1 MSFNSESS
9 LPHSKQWDY
18 DVFLSFRGEDTRKT
32 FVAHLYREL
41 SRAGINTFKDDE
53 TLKSGVSISPQLVS
67 SIKRS
72 RFAILVFSENYAS
85 SKWCL
90 DELSKI
96 MECQLELGQVVVPI
110 FCDITPSEVRYQ
122 RNSFAKAFSRYEEDF
137 KGDTNKVHNWRKALK
152 EATDLSGHDLHG
164 ATYNGL
170 VAILLHFVKHFF
182 YNGCCTCTC
191 FLCTTHELIELQ
203 DITPSEVR
211 YQRNSFAKA
220 FSRYEENFK
229 GDTNKMLNWRKA
241 LKEAADLS
249 GHDLHGATYNG
260 DESICIQHIVK
271 DISNKLSRKS
281 MISGTLVGAES
292 QIQAVL
298 SLLMME
304 CEDVRFIGILGM
316 SGIGKTTI
324 ARAIFDSISHQFEGA
339 CFVVNVKENQAKL
352 GLLSL
357 QKTLVSEVLT
367 VESVNIADEYG
378 GIDMIRKRLGSKK
391 VLVVL
396 DDVDHQDQLDGL
408 SGHSNWFGRGS
419 RIIITAR
426 DKHLFRDYDG
436 TYSVGLLAE
445 AEAIQLFSW
454 HAFRKT
460 SPNSDFQ
467 QLSQR
472 VAQYAGGLP
481 LALKV
486 IGSFLCGRSMKQ
498 RRDALK
504 GIPEDEII
512 SKLKISCDGLEDAHK
527 QVFLDLACSLIPGPA
542 YIRKLYPEIIIA
554 VLIEKS
560 LLFESS
566 FERIAM
572 HDLIREMGRRVA
584 LQQQY
589 PKKRIW
595 LHEDIAECFNRK
607 YGIKRNFINYKSL
620 IYDILF
626 LP

>member
-18 DVFLSFRGEDTRKT
+18 DVFLSFREEDTRKT
-32 FVAHLYREL
+32 FVALLYREL

-72 RFAILVFSENYAS
+72 RFAILVFSENYAPS
-85 SKWCL
+85 NWCL

-110 FCDITPSEVRYQ
+110 FYDITP
-122 RNSFAKAFSRYEEDF
+122 YEEDF

-152 EATDLSGHDLHG
+152 EA
-164 ATYNGL
+164 
-170 VAILLHFVKHFF
+170 
-182 YNGCCTCTC
+182 
-191 FLCTTHELIELQ
+191 
-203 DITPSEVR
+203 
-211 YQRNSFAKA
+211 
-220 FSRYEENFK
+220 
-229 GDTNKMLNWRKA
+229 
-241 LKEAADLS
+241 ADLS
-249 GHDLHGATYNG
+249 GHDLHGATYIG
-260 DESICIQHIVK
+260 SKRVYMHSTY
-271 DISNKLSRKS
+271 ISNKLSRKS

-304 CEDVRFIGILGM
+304 CEDVRFIGISGM
-316 SGIGKTTI
+316 GGIGKTTI

-367 VESVNIADEYG
+367 VKSVNIADEYG
-378 GIDMIRKRLGSKK
+378 GIDMIRKKLGSKK
-391 VLVVL
+391 VLEVL

-408 SGHSNWFGRGS
+408 AGHRNWFGRGS
-419 RIIITAR
+419 GIIITAR

-436 TYSVGLLAE
+436 TGLLAE
-445 AEAIQLFSW
+445 AEVIQLFSW

-512 SKLKISCDGLEDAHK
+512 SKLKISCDGLEDTHK
-527 QVFLDLACSLIPGPA
+527 HVFLDLACSLILGPA
-542 YIRKLYPEIIIA
+542 CIRKLYLEITLA

-572 HDLIREMGRRVA
+572 HDLIREMGRCVA
-584 LQQQY
+584 LQQY
-589 PKKRIW
+589 PRKRIW

-607 YGIKRNFINYKSL
+607 YGCRSSRRHINSIEVRCRGRY
-620 IYDILF
+620 YT
-626 LP
+626 PEQ

>member
-1 MSFNSESS
+1 
-9 LPHSKQWDY
+9 
-18 DVFLSFRGEDTRKT
+18 
-32 FVAHLYREL
+32 
-41 SRAGINTFKDDE
+41 
-53 TLKSGVSISPQLVS
+53 
-67 SIKRS
+67 
-72 RFAILVFSENYAS
+72 
-85 SKWCL
+85 
-90 DELSKI
+90 

-110 FCDITPSEVRYQ
+110 FYDITPSEVRYQ
-122 RNSFAKAFSRYEEDF
+122 RNSFAKAFSKYEEDF

-152 EATDLSGHDLHG
+152 EA
-164 ATYNGL
+164 
-170 VAILLHFVKHFF
+170 
-182 YNGCCTCTC
+182 
-191 FLCTTHELIELQ
+191 
-203 DITPSEVR
+203 
-211 YQRNSFAKA
+211 
-220 FSRYEENFK
+220 
-229 GDTNKMLNWRKA
+229 
-241 LKEAADLS
+241 ADLS
-249 GHDLHGATYNG
+249 GHDRSAWRYLHWIVIVLSLSCRN
-260 DESICIQHIVK
+260 ESICIQHIVK

-304 CEDVRFIGILGM
+304 CKDVRFIGISGM
-316 SGIGKTTI
+316 GGIGKTTI

-408 SGHSNWFGRGS
+408 AGHRNWFGRRS

-481 LALKV
+481 
-486 IGSFLCGRSMKQ
+486 
-498 RRDALK
+498 
-504 GIPEDEII
+504 
-512 SKLKISCDGLEDAHK
+512 
-527 QVFLDLACSLIPGPA
+527 PGT
-542 YIRKLYPEIIIA
+542 
-554 VLIEKS
+554 
-560 LLFESS
+560 
-566 FERIAM
+566 
-572 HDLIREMGRRVA
+572 
-584 LQQQY
+584 
-589 PKKRIW
+589 
-595 LHEDIAECFNRK
+595 
-607 YGIKRNFINYKSL
+607 
-620 IYDILF
+620 
-626 LP
+626 

>member
-9 LPHSKQWDY
+9 LLHSKQWDY

-110 FCDITPSEVRYQ
+110 FYDITPSEVRYQ

-137 KGDTNKVHNWRKALK
+137 KGDTNKVH
-152 EATDLSGHDLHG
+152 
-164 ATYNGL
+164 
-170 VAILLHFVKHFF
+170 
-182 YNGCCTCTC
+182 
-191 FLCTTHELIELQ
+191 
-203 DITPSEVR
+203 
-211 YQRNSFAKA
+211 
-220 FSRYEENFK
+220 
-229 GDTNKMLNWRKA
+229 NWRKA

-408 SGHSNWFGRGS
+408 AGHRNWFGGGS

-426 DKHLFRDYDG
+426 DKHLFRDCDG

-467 QLSQR
+467 QLSQW

-498 RRDALK
+498 WRDALDTLK

-584 LQQQY
+584 LQQY
-589 PKKRIW
+589 PRKRIW
-595 LHEDIAECFNRK
+595 LHEDIADVLTENTGVEAVE
-607 YGIKRNFINYKSL
+607 GILIPLKSDAEEDTIHLSNEVFRHMKRLRVFIKPYHMNFMHLCAHEPIN
-620 IYDILF
+620 F
-626 LP
+626 LPNSLCWLDWSYYPSASLPKDFKPPKLVGLIMRCSYVVNLWKGSKV